1 MTKEEYISNINQVWE
16 EIKKADNDY
25 HEYYKNYIKWGSIAR
40 TSRDGDEIY
49 KAK

>member
-25 HEYYKNYIKWGSIAR
+25 HEYYKKYIEWGDIAR